1 MKGHVH
7 KRGRTYTYVFDGPP
21 DPLTDE
27 RKQVTKG
34 GWKTEA
40 EAWREC
46 RAAMKRA
53 EEGRHVTPSRR
64 TLGAY
69 LVDEWL
75 PAIKSATAA
84 TTWGNWK
91 VYTESYVV
99 PTLGKVRLQE
109 LTAPRLQAFYTH
121 LLAAGRI
128 KVDLSSAMYAA
139 WRSGKQ
145 GGKEPTARR
154 VAEATGASI
163 HTARAALRRFRA
175 GQVPTARSA
184 GLEPKTVR
192 NVHVMLH
199 AALANAVK
207 WRYVVENV
215 AEHVKPPKVRRRR
228 PTVWTP
234 AQLRAF
240 LTFVRAD
247 RFYALFL
254 LAATTGLR
262 RGELCGLRWPALD
275 LDAGTLSVEPDTRV
289 VVNGEAQDSDGKT
302 DQAPRMLALD
312 PATVAGLRDWQAQQR
327 AEAAFF
333 ETDHRGTTRVFT
345 WEDGR
350 PVHPDVIRQRFNRL
364 ALRCGLPH
372 IRLHDMR
379 HSYATAALKAGV
391 HLKIV
396 SARLGHAS
404 ETFTA
409 SVYQHALPGM
419 DREAAGTVAALFVDD
434 PERDED
440 VSKRP
445 ETGTVSRSVS
455 NGHENGPSDDL

>member
-1 MKGHVH
+1 MA
-7 KRGRTYTYVFDGPP
+7 Y
-21 DPLTDE
+21 
-27 RKQVTKG
+27 
-34 GWKTEA
+34 A
-40 EAWREC
+40 EQ
-46 RAAMKRA
+46 
-53 EEGRHVTPSRR
+53 GRHVAPSRR
-64 TLGAY
+64 TLGTY

-75 PAIKSATAA
+75 PAIKNATAA

-91 VYTESYVV
+91 VYVNSYVL
-99 PTLGKVRLQE
+99 PTLGKVKIQE

-121 LLAAGRI
+121 LLTAGRV

-139 WRSGKQ
+139 WQTGKDK
-145 GGKEPTARR
+145 GKEPTARQ
-154 VAEATGASI
+154 VATATGASLY
-163 HTARAALRRFRA
+163 TARAALRRFRA
-175 GQVPTARSA
+175 GRVPAARSA

-199 AALANAVK
+199 SALVNAVN

-215 AEHVKPPKVRRRR
+215 AEHVKPPKVRRRK
-228 PTVWTP
+228 PTVWSP
-234 AQLRAF
+234 AQLRTF

-247 RFYALFL
+247 RFYALYL

-262 RGELCGLRWPALD
+262 RAELCGLRWPAID

-289 VVNGEAQDSDGKT
+289 VVNGHAQDSDGKT
-302 DQAPRMLALD
+302 DNAPRMLALD
-312 PATVAGLRDWQAQQR
+312 PATVAALREWRERQR
-327 AEAAFF
+327 GEHVFF
-333 ETDHRGTTRVFT
+333 DRDYLTSDRVFT
-345 WEDGR
+345 WENGR

-364 ALRCGLPH
+364 SQRCGLPH

-419 DREAAGTVAALFVDD
+419 DREAAGTIAALFVDLEPDADAED
-434 PERDED
+434 P
-440 VSKRP
+440 VS
-445 ETGTVSRSVS
+445 ESVS
-455 NGHENGPSDDL
+455 EEDENGQPDDL

>member
-1 MKGHVH
+1 VKGHVYR
-7 KRGRTYTYVFDGPP
+7 RGKTYTYVFDGPP
-21 DPLTDE
+21 DPLTGE

-40 EAWREC
+40 EAWKEC
-46 RAAMKRA
+46 RAAINRA
-53 EEGRHVTPSRR
+53 EEGRHVKPSRR
-64 TLGAY
+64 ALDNY

-75 PAIKSATAA
+75 PAIKDSTAA
-84 TTWGNWK
+84 TTWGNWM
-91 VYTESYVV
+91 VYVTAYVV
-99 PTLGKVRLQE
+99 PILGGVRLQE
-109 LTAPRLQAFYTH
+109 LTAPRLQAFYSH
-121 LLAAGRI
+121 LLTNGRI
-128 KVDLSSAMYAA
+128 KTDLSSAMYAA
-139 WRSGKQ
+139 WQRGRD
-145 GGKEPTARR
+145 GGREPTARQ
-154 VAEATGASI
+154 VATAAGASLYA
-163 HTARAALRRFRA
+163 ARAALRRFRA
-175 GQVPTARSA
+175 GHIPVARSA

-199 AALANAVK
+199 AALANAVN

-215 AEHVKPPKVRRRR
+215 ATHVKPPKVRRRK

-234 AQLRAF
+234 SQLRIF
-240 LTFVRAD
+240 LTFVRRD
-247 RFYALFL
+247 RFYSLYL

-262 RGELCGLRWPALD
+262 RGELCGLRWPAVD

-302 DQAPRMLALD
+302 DNTPRMLALD
-312 PATVAGLRDWQAQQR
+312 PATVAALREWLAHQISERIFFDRDYQR
-327 AEAAFF
+327 
-333 ETDHRGTTRVFT
+333 TDRVFT
-345 WEDGR
+345 WENGR

-364 ALRCGLPH
+364 SDRAGLPH

-379 HSYATAALKAGV
+379 HSYATAALKAGI

-419 DREAAGTVAALFVDD
+419 DREAAGTIAALFLDQEDPVDLG
-434 PERDED
+434 
-440 VSKRP
+440 VS
-445 ETGTVSRSVS
+445 ESVS
-455 NGHENGPSDDL
+455 NGDENGLPDDL

>member
-1 MKGHVH
+1 VKGHVY
-7 KRGRTYTYVFDGPP
+7 KRGKTFTYVFDGPP
-21 DPLTDE
+21 DPLTGE
-27 RKQVTKG
+27 RKQITKG
-34 GWKTEA
+34 GWQTET

-46 RAAMKRA
+46 RTAMKRA
-53 EEGRHVTPSRR
+53 EEGRHVKPSRR

-91 VYTESYVV
+91 VYTEAYVL

-121 LLAAGRI
+121 LLTSGRV

-139 WRSGKQ
+139 WQSGKQ
-145 GGKEPTARR
+145 RNGKEPTARQ
-154 VAEATGASI
+154 VAQATGASI
-163 HTARAALRRFRA
+163 HTGRAALRRFRA
-175 GQVPTARSA
+175 GQVPRARPA

-199 AALANAVK
+199 SALANAVG

-215 AEHVKPPKVRRRR
+215 AEHVKPPKVSRRR

-234 AQLRAF
+234 AQLRKF
-240 LTFVRAD
+240 LTFVQGD
-247 RFYALFL
+247 RFYALYL

-262 RGELCGLRWPALD
+262 RSELCGLRWPAVD
-275 LDAGTLSVEPDTRV
+275 LDKGTLSVEPDTRV

-302 DQAPRMLALD
+302 DQTPRMLALD
-312 PATVAGLRDWQAQQR
+312 PATVKALREWQDKQR
-327 AEAAFF
+327 SERAFF
-333 ETDHRGTTRVFT
+333 ETDYQDTTRVFT

-364 ALRCGLPH
+364 SLRCGLPH

-419 DREAAGTVAALFVDD
+419 DREAAGTVAALFVDPEED
-434 PERDED
+434 AERDGP
-440 VSKRP
+440 VSKDAEDEGR
-445 ETGTVSRSVS
+445 
-455 NGHENGPSDDL
+455 